1 MKYLKLFED
10 VKNSNVTEL
19 EKFIEYL
26 EGIDSEE
33 LKNPSQVK
41 EYLIGICKSIQ
52 RDLYK

>member
-19 EKFIEYL
+19 EKFI